1 MSGIDPAEARR
12 KLVHDAR
19 QPLNAIR
26 LIAANVQ
33 ARLKDA
39 LDPEEAAWLSAKLEK
54 LDRQVERISE
64 LLDPPA

>member
-1 MSGIDPAEARR
+1 MATEETSEAWR

-33 ARLKDA
+33 ARLGGS
-39 LDPEEAAWLSAKLEK
+39 LDPEEAAWLAAKLEK
-54 LDRQVERISE
+54 LDRQVERLSD
-64 LLDPPA
+64 LLDSPA